1 MCEYVKIW
9 HRVAEAEA
17 VSNLYCYFSLWVNME
32 TEKYLYIVWQASL
45 KLEKIN
51 LIQLKVL
58 LCFVLFLKALR
69 NPDDVE

>member
-1 MCEYVKIW
+1 
-9 HRVAEAEA
+9 
-17 VSNLYCYFSLWVNME
+17 ME
-32 TEKYLYIVWQASL
+32 TEKYLYIVCQASL